1 MRPPRTA
8 ILLSIPLAAMVAGAW
23 VAPAGAD
30 VTDPSAGGNVTAAS
44 HRNPDAPDSVSLE
57 QCVSSPEQEERAAT
71 FAGEMTALP
80 GTTRMEMRVDLLE
93 RGTEEESYRRVTAPG
108 LSVWRSSLPGVKSF
122 RYLKQVTNLT
132 APASYRG
139 LVSFRWLNSHGR
151 LISTAE
157 LRTRPCEQTVVA
169 APSPAPGATLN

>member
-1 MRPPRTA
+1 M
-8 ILLSIPLAAMVAGAW
+8 GC
-23 VAPAGAD
+23 PAGAE
-30 VTDPSAGGNVTAAS
+30 VTGASTGSDVTAAA
-44 HRNPDAPDSVSLE
+44 HRNANPPESVSLE
-57 QCVSSPEQEERAAT
+57 QCVTSPEQEERAAT
-71 FAGEMTALP
+71 FSGEMTALP
-80 GTTRMEMRVDLLE
+80 GSTRMEMRVNLLE
-93 RGTEEESYRRVTAPG
+93 RGTEEESYRRVMAPG
-108 LSVWRSSLPGVKSF
+108 LGVWRSSLPGVKSF

-169 APSPAPGATLN
+169 APSPATGATLN